1 MKIKESL
8 EQAIQRLK
16 QANIPDSIA
25 IARRILAYTLQVQ
38 KEYLIT
44 HDLQEIGAVQQQQ
57 YSCYIKQIIQGKP
70 IQYITNQQEF
80 MKLNFYVDENVL
92 VPRDDTEILVE
103 EAIHILKKEPQK
115 TVLDLCAGSGAIGI
129 AIAKYV
135 KESQVQLADISKK
148 ALQVAK
154 RNIEKNGVERQ
165 VKLLESDL
173 FENTKDTFDMIV
185 SNPPYIETSIIKT
198 LQKEVQAQPMLA
210 LDGGI
215 DGLALYRRIIQNAHS
230 YLNKGGYLCLEI
242 GYNQKERVIEL
253 LQKANQYEEIYSK
266 KDLAGK
272 DRIVIA
278 KVR

>member
-8 EQAIQRLK
+8 EQAIQQLK
-16 QANIPDSIA
+16 QANIPDRIA
-25 IARRILAYTLQVQ
+25 IARRILAHTLQVQ

-57 YSCYIKQIIQGKP
+57 YSCYIKEIIQGKP

-80 MKLNFYVDENVL
+80 MKLDFYVDENVL

-103 EAIHILKKEPQK
+103 EVIDILEKEQK
-115 TVLDLCAGSGAIGI
+115 NEVLDLCTGSGAIGI

-135 KESQVQLADISKK
+135 KKSQVQLIDISKK

-154 RNIEKNGVERQ
+154 KNIEKNGVEKQ

-173 FENTKDTFDMIV
+173 FENVKNTFDLIV
-185 SNPPYIETSIIKT
+185 SNPPYIETPIIKT

-210 LDGGI
+210 LDGGR
-215 DGLALYRRIIQNAHS
+215 DGLKLYKRIIQNAHQ

-242 GYNQKERVIEL
+242 GYNQREKVIAL
-253 LQKANQYEEIYSK
+253 LQKTNQYDKIFSK
-266 KDLAGK
+266 KDLGGK

>member
-8 EQAIQRLK
+8 EQAIQQLK
-16 QANIPDSIA
+16 QEGISDSIA
-25 IARRILAYTLQVQ
+25 IARRVLAYTLQVQ

-44 HDLQEIGAVQQQQ
+44 HDLQEIGALKEQQ

-92 VPRDDTEILVE
+92 IPREDTEILVE
-103 EAIHILKKEPQK
+103 EVMNILEIEKKE
-115 TVLDLCAGSGAIGI
+115 TILDLCTGSGAIGI

-135 KESQVQLADISKK
+135 KNGQVQLADISQK
-148 ALQVAK
+148 ALQIAK
-154 RNIEKNGVERQ
+154 KNVEKNGVEKQ
-165 VKLLESDL
+165 VTLLETDL
-173 FENTKDTFDMIV
+173 FEKVKETFDLIV
-185 SNPPYIETSIIKT
+185 SNPPYIETPIIKT

-215 DGLALYRRIIQNAHS
+215 DGLKLYRRIIQDAHQ
-230 YLNKGGYLCLEI
+230 YLNKDGYLCLEI
-242 GYNQKERVIEL
+242 GYNQKEKVIDL
-253 LQKANQYEEIYSK
+253 LQRANQYEKIYSK
-266 KDLAGK
+266 KDLGGN
-272 DRIVIA
+272 DRIIIA